1 MAYGFLGDNLINRLF
16 KKLPQNHLE
25 RLKSVKKN
33 ILLLPIQCGHVY
45 SFLAI
50 FFQEGKEKR
59 KESKK
64 DHSDENEEEI
74 QKAPEEVKKKSTGGF
89 TKSMHKTFGQKFS
102 PKGKRIMP

>member
-1 MAYGFLGDNLINRLF
+1 MGPY
-16 KKLPQNHLE
+16 
-25 RLKSVKKN
+25 
-33 ILLLPIQCGHVY
+33 ILLPAIQCIY
-45 SFLAI
+45 FLTFLFFLVI

-102 PKGKRIMP
+102 PKGKRNALKK

>member
-1 MAYGFLGDNLINRLF
+1 MDSQSIYI
-16 KKLPQNHLE
+16 
-25 RLKSVKKN
+25 
-33 ILLLPIQCGHVY
+33 LLPIQCGHVY

-102 PKGKRIMP
+102 PKGKRNALKKQNQFIAKYWLLLGDFSN

>member
-1 MAYGFLGDNLINRLF
+1 MHLWKIYCGLWVFRT
-16 KKLPQNHLE
+16 QNHLE
-25 RLKSVKKN
+25 RLKSVKRN